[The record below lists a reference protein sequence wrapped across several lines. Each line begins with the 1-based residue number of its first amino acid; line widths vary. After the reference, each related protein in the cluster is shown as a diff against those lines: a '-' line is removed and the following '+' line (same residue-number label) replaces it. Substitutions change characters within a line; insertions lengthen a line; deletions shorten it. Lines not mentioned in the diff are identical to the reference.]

1 IGIAERSASASVP
14 ISLSC
19 GCTHP
24 IGFSIAL
31 SSLQTSF
38 EIITEHLRGDL
49 GERNQRRLP
58 DDAFAAQLRVD
69 EAKGVQ
75 LSDVLPELRVGSR
88 LLIELL
94 AYNRVRVFRIPHR
107 DVRFLAAFPRDCQED
122 QLLRHVEEAETLLDI
137 RRMDMGLRAAHM
149 LRRDLVRS
157 LLVCE
162 HSGFLEQLNRVAGV
176 PEFGSEV
183 PDHADEAV

>member
-38 EIITEHLRGDL
+38 QIITENLRGNL

-69 EAKGVQ
+69 EAEGVQ

-88 LLIELL
+88 LLVELF
-94 AYNRVRVFRIPHR
+94 AHDRACVFRIPHR
-107 DVRFLAAFPRDCQED
+107 DVRLLAALSRDGLVD
-122 QLLRHVEEAETLLDI
+122 QLLREVAHAEEL
-137 RRMDMGLRAAHM
+137 
-149 LRRDLVRS
+149 
-157 LLVCE
+157 
-162 HSGFLEQLNRVAGV
+162 
-176 PEFGSEV
+176 
-183 PDHADEAV
+183 